1 MDEIKKV
8 ITIEVNG
15 DKTVKDLKQEISD
28 LRDALLNTEQ
38 GTEQYKTTLDK
49 LIEDQKLLTQVMNAG
64 RNEVTAATGSYNAL
78 CQEMSALKK
87 VWKEVTD
94 EASRNEIGARIL
106 DINTQLKDMDAS
118 IGNFQRNVGDYE
130 GAIVDASKN
139 IMQNLGNISPALG
152 SLGGTINQMIPIIQ
166 KTTKVA
172 TTGLKGVKKAIVS
185 TGIGALIAAL
195 GLLVANWEKVADAIS
210 KVIPWMRRTQEETNK
225 QIEANNQLV
234 ESNKA
239 LTDEMDF
246 QARIMAAQGK
256 STLEIIKYKKQET
269 EALLA
274 NTEAQIEETNAKIA
288 AIKAHSAF
296 GRWIRGE
303 RKPLKELEESLQSL
317 IKEQEALSKSVKKF
331 GQDIVVEETK
341 LQYDRTKAASKGSD
355 ERISIEKYEADSK
368 LDIYKDYI
376 KQAKALE
383 ESFYDD
389 EKKLAK
395 EYADNQETTIKGLYA
410 SLLDAVK
417 SSNVADEI
425 SKIGKMIE
433 SVDLPSTVKEQIDKA
448 FKGLDLTKSGED
460 ITNQLRQAL
469 GNIDLTGVD
478 KTVQDKFR
486 KLINT
491 IEVKELSDD
500 LDNKLN
506 AAFSNVNFED
516 VVVDLKAIFGDDP
529 EFDDIIKRFEEL
541 WKNIRKKNEEAQKQL
556 HTDRVKENAETLEDI
571 RKQEE
576 DNAIA
581 LINLQLREANAA
593 RGDKPKDRIAQMK
606 DEMVA
611 ENLIF
616 AERKKSLEGYIKTY
630 EAIAADENVTDD
642 ERKKAKEI
650 AAQKQI
656 ELSNLIRDNEVNNS
670 VKMKEIRDEEK
681 EQLQDMIS
689 GISDFANKIG
699 DILGSVADYWMDYV
713 QSQVDAGK
721 MSEKEGEKQ
730 FKWIKALQIAQT
742 TIQTIAAAMA
752 AFNGIISSTGGWG
765 AAAAAA
771 EMAAVLAT
779 GAVQIAKI
787 KNTHLKKNSDSST
800 PVQQGAQV
808 RSINSDYN
816 PQYVAASTG
825 QSETDNLRNTIQS
838 QPIWVSVQDINSSQR
853 KVAVKEIES
862 TF

>member
-152 SLGGTINQMIPIIQ
+152 GLGQTVNQMIPIIQ

-172 TTGLKGVKKAIVS
+172 TTGLKGVKKAIAS
-185 TGIGALIAAL
+185 TGIGALIVAL

-274 NTEAQIEETNAKIA
+274 NTEAQIAETNAKIA

-303 RKPLKELEESLQSL
+303 RKPLKELEESLESL

-341 LQYDRTKAASKGSD
+341 LQYDRTKAASKGSE
-355 ERISIEKYEADSK
+355 ERIGIEKYEADSK

-425 SKIGKMIE
+425 SKIGKMIK

-478 KTVQDKFR
+478 KDVQDKFR

-500 LDNKLN
+500 LNDKLN
-506 AAFSNVNFED
+506 AAFSNVEFED

-556 HTDRVKENAETLEDI
+556 HTDRVTANAETLEDI

-650 AAQKQI
+650 VAQKQI

-825 QSETDNLRNTIQS
+825 QSETDNLRNAIQS

>member
-78 CQEMSALKK
+78 SQEMSALKK

-152 SLGGTINQMIPIIQ
+152 GLGQTVNQMIPIIQ

-195 GLLVANWEKVADAIS
+195 GLLVANWDKVADAIS

-274 NTEAQIEETNAKIA
+274 NTEAQIAETNAKIA

-303 RKPLKELEESLQSL
+303 RKPLKELEESLESL

-341 LQYDRTKAASKGSD
+341 LQYDRTKAASKGSE
-355 ERISIEKYEADSK
+355 ERIGIEKYEADSK

-425 SKIGKMIE
+425 SKIGKMIK
-433 SVDLPSTVKEQIDKA
+433 SVDLPSTVKEQIGKA

-478 KTVQDKFR
+478 KDVQDKFR

-500 LDNKLN
+500 LNDKLN
-506 AAFSNVNFED
+506 AAFSNVEFDD

-556 HTDRVKENAETLEDI
+556 HTDRVTANAETLEDI

-606 DEMVA
+606 DEMEA
-611 ENLIF
+611 ENRIF
-616 AERKKSLEGYIKTY
+616 AERKKSLEAYIKTY
-630 EAIAADENVTDD
+630 EGIAADENVTDD

-670 VKMKEIRDEEK
+670 VKMKEIRDKEK

-825 QSETDNLRNTIQS
+825 QSETDNLRNAIQS